1 MFRRKENTRK
11 IILRFKLSLYLS
23 IYLSQEAKGG
33 EEHVQGSGRGE
44 EEGAGDAQG
53 SAKLFQVIF
62 PTVLTTFLLPASVL
76 VFRLCLSHYFKS
88 SVLAFKFCHSMRV
101 RHRVTYH

>member
-1 MFRRKENTRK
+1 MFRRKENTIK

-53 SAKLFQVIF
+53 SAKLFQIRHFYDCLDYF
-62 PTVLTTFLLPASVL
+62 PATCISPSF
-76 VFRLCLSHYFKS
+76 
-88 SVLAFKFCHSMRV
+88 
-101 RHRVTYH
+101 